1 MQIARCYSTPDGET
15 HFEDIELEMPMEA
28 EGSGNVPPLG
38 ASRQFPAK
46 HISFLHLD
54 PKAHPEQERVR
65 WHLTPEPRFI
75 VWCEGESEQETS
87 DGSMRRTRPGTII
100 LYEDTTGKGH
110 RSRHIGEQVL
120 AVIHLQETPRRRGT
134 AI

>member
-1 MQIARCYSTPDGET
+1 MKMARCYSSPDGET
-15 HFEDIELEMPMEA
+15 HFEDIELQMPIE
-28 EGSGNVPPLG
+28 EQGSGSVPPLG
-38 ASRQFPAK
+38 VSRQFPAK
-46 HISFLHLD
+46 SMYFLHLEPD
-54 PKAHPEQERVR
+54 SRPEQEVVS

-75 VWCEGESEQETS
+75 VWCQGESEQETS
-87 DGSMRRTRPGTII
+87 DGEVRRTRPGTII

-120 AVIHLQETPRRRGT
+120 AVIHMQESPARRDG